1 MPTALKQY
9 NMFILLGI
17 SSLDIDM
24 DESNLLR
31 NVVLK
36 LSRRSISVKGG
47 RNYYFKAFT
56 VP

>member
-1 MPTALKQY
+1 
-9 NMFILLGI
+9 MFILLGI